1 MDLLKNCSDA
11 YKNYVGYEY
20 TFITDCDYSVKV
32 RFAESHF
39 YHLTGLHYLKDI
51 KQLDTRI
58 INNNTANIFKK
69 IAKQKIT
76 QSHIQ
81 KSVFYKQIE
90 ERLTH
95 FLNFNKVISAKVIV
109 DFDYTKVPKTNILS
123 KYLLYRQYEDGYEIL
138 GLKYDAKCDV
148 YIPETFIV
156 EHSDYYIKEQ
166 MSYNIV
172 EVKTNLYKNK
182 K

>member
-1 MDLLKNCSDA
+1 MDLLKNCSDI

-20 TFITDCDYSVKV
+20 TFITDYNYSVKV

-39 YHLTGLHYLKDI
+39 YHLAGLHYLKDI

-58 INNNTANIFKK
+58 KNNNTTNIFKRIQK
-69 IAKQKIT
+69 EKIT
-76 QSHIQ
+76 HSHIQ

-90 ERLTH
+90 ERLVH
-95 FLNFNKVISAKVIV
+95 FLNFDNVISAKIIV
-109 DFDYTKVPKTNILS
+109 DFDYAKVYKTSIMS
-123 KYLLYRQYEDGYEIL
+123 KYLLYKQYEDGYEIL
-138 GLKYDAKCDV
+138 GLKYDTKYDV

-172 EVKTNLYKNK
+172 EVKTNLYKK
-182 K
+182 